1 VTPPRVVDIK
11 RAVAAE
17 FGIAAAVMSE
27 PAPTARVSAN
37 TYPHSRPRQLAM
49 ALSVLMTRHSQARVG
64 AFFHRDPTTV
74 IHARRAVNARLRHDE
89 EMRER
94 TRNVLRRLRRDP

>member
-1 VTPPRVVDIK
+1 
-11 RAVAAE
+11 
-17 FGIAAAVMSE
+17 
-27 PAPTARVSAN
+27 
-37 TYPHSRPRQLAM
+37 
-49 ALSVLMTRHSQARVG
+49 MTRHSQARVG

-94 TRNVLRRLRRDP
+94 TRNVLRRLRRGG